1 MKGIAVDLIILLLI
15 VLSILLGAYRGFIK
29 EFFSVVVWV
38 TAATVSILYAPQV
51 QKMLGDM
58 LPAGEVGL
66 ILAFLLI
73 FIGAFFL
80 LSVVTYVL
88 SKLVRRSALRGAD
101 VSMGAMFGLLRGIVM
116 MVLLVWMVNTLLP
129 SLKQSSQWQ
138 SSMLVYYFSQ
148 VPGWVMEMDLPSQFE
163 SGKQWVDNML
173 HERSR

>member
-1 MKGIAVDLIILLLI
+1 MKGLVVDLIILSLI

-29 EFFSVVVWV
+29 EFFSVMVWA

-51 QKMLGDM
+51 QKMLADM

-66 ILAFLLI
+66 ILSFLLI

-80 LSVVTYVL
+80 LSMLTYVL
-88 SKLVRRSALRGAD
+88 SKAIRRSSLRGAD
-101 VSMGAMFGLLRGIVM
+101 ISMGGLFGLFRGIVM

-129 SLKQSSQWQ
+129 SLKQSSQWK

-163 SGKQWVDNML
+163 SSKQWVDNML
-173 HERSR
+173 HEKGR